1 MQDDSTDEPPLPPSL
16 RLLRRLVM
24 TLTVVMILGFL
35 VLIGAFVIRLQSNPP
50 ALPDAITL
58 PDGTTATAFTQG
70 PDWFAVVT
78 SDDRVL
84 IFDRTTGALFQTVT
98 ITRP

>member
-1 MQDDSTDEPPLPPSL
+1 MQDASEDEPPLPPSL
-16 RLLRRLVM
+16 RLLRGLVLA
-24 TLTVVMILGFL
+24 LTVVMIAGFL
-35 VLIGAFVIRLQSNPP
+35 VLIAVFVTSLRATPP
-50 ALPDAITL
+50 ALPDTITL

-70 PDWFAVVT
+70 PTWFAVVT
-78 SDDRVL
+78 TDGTIL